1 MSKFVKELVT
11 GHLKNRLKGV
21 NDLFLVSLVGMDAIT
36 DSNLR
41 AELRGK
47 NIQITVVKNSLARRA
62 AEGTPLAPAFENPA
76 GMLALVWGSNDV
88 VSLAKEL
95 VRLTGDK
102 KYAKLE
108 AKGGVVGGAPIGAD
122 DIKKVSKWPTREEQL
137 SILLGQI
144 LSPGSLLA
152 SQLTSVGGAL
162 ASQIKQKG
170 EGEDEAGTAEAGAG
184 EAPAAAA
191 AAPASG

>member
-1 MSKFVKELVT
+1 MSKFVKELIT
-11 GHLKNRLKGV
+11 DHLKNRLQGV

-41 AELRGK
+41 AEFRSK
-47 NIQITVVKNSLARRA
+47 NIQMTVVKNSLARRA

-95 VRLTGDK
+95 VRIGAEK
-102 KYAKLE
+102 KYAKIE
-108 AKGGVVGGAPIGAD
+108 PRGGVVGGAAIGAD
-122 DIKKVSKWPTREEQL
+122 EIKKVSKWPTREEQL

-144 LSPGSLLA
+144 LSPGAMLA

-162 ASQIKQKG
+162 ASQIKQIG
-170 EGEDEAGTAEAGAG
+170 EGDEPGAAETPAGD
-184 EAPAAAA
+184 APASDA
-191 AAPASG
+191 AAPAAG

>member
-1 MSKFVKELVT
+1 M
-11 GHLKNRLKGV
+11 
-21 NDLFLVSLVGMDAIT
+21 VGMDAIT

-41 AELRGK
+41 AELRKK

-62 AEGTPLAPAFENPA
+62 ADGTPLAPAFENPA

-88 VSLAKEL
+88 ISLAKEL
-95 VRLTGDK
+95 VRISSEK
-102 KYAKLE
+102 KYDKFSP
-108 AKGGVVGGAPIGAD
+108 KGGVVDGAPIGAED
-122 DIKKVSKWPTREEQL
+122 VKKVSKWPTREEQL

-144 LSPGSLLA
+144 LSPGALLV

-170 EGEDEAGTAEAGAG
+170 EGAEEATAEESPAAEASAG
-184 EAPAAAA
+184 EPAPAA
-191 AAPASG
+191 G